1 MYTYVLIYYGRMYI
15 VIDLIAAFPG
25 VSCSRFPRKHGL
37 TEGLLELKADP
48 NIIQEG
54 HHNKKGSWIKSR
66 TLSIPA
72 CSMESPLP
80 TPIMENSRYTG
91 FRARAD

>member
-1 MYTYVLIYYGRMYI
+1 M
-15 VIDLIAAFPG
+15 VIDLIAALPG

-37 TEGLLELKADP
+37 AEGLLELKADP

-54 HHNKKGSWIKSR
+54 HLTKNGRWVKRR

-72 CSMESPLP
+72 CSMESPPPDPPLWRTAVIRVSVP
-80 TPIMENSRYTG
+80 EQIRRTHV
-91 FRARAD
+91 FRRFG